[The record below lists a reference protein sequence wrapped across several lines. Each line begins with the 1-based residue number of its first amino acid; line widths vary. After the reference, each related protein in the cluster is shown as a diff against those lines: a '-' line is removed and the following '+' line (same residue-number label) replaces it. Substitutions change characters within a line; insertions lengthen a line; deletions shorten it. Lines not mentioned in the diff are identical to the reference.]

1 MHFLASWKRALGVD
15 LISYRSQYH
24 IVCIFLPWI
33 RLSNEGCMLSIHCK
47 IALFFY
53 FPLWPVRHFENSSR
67 RACALRGVSGCVHLE
82 SRKTN
87 VRRTGERVWYDAWV
101 CVRNCVKRFSFSLF
115 LRLKAGVA
123 DTAGTWDT
131 IYIYIYIYIY
141 VLKEVLPLCEFVPA
155 CWFGWFAILHT
166 FFYMKLPSIPQSTQ
180 QQSLNPERNLI
191 GRHILATLI
200 HKSFPCKCDIFTPFF
215 TSITLHLRFR
225 RTLISARLISRNIYF
240 LSRNES

>member
-131 IYIYIYIYIY
+131 IYIYIERGASPLWICSCLLIWLICHFTH
-141 VLKEVLPLCEFVPA
+141 VLLYE
-155 CWFGWFAILHT
+155 T
-166 FFYMKLPSIPQSTQ
+166 
-180 QQSLNPERNLI
+180 SLNTTIHSTTVTQPWEKSHWATYPRNAHSQVISLQVW
-191 GRHILATLI
+191 HFYT
-200 HKSFPCKCDIFTPFF
+200 IFHVNHSSLT
-215 TSITLHLRFR
+215 I
-225 RTLISARLISRNIYF
+225 
-240 LSRNES
+240 